1 MQKESL
7 KSLPMEKEIFMNV
20 ITVVLWLLAI
30 VLFIFIAFKM
40 FEEFKRWN
48 KRRLKIKASNE
59 KYEALI
65 RSKYKK
71 EEK

>member
-1 MQKESL
+1 
-7 KSLPMEKEIFMNV
+7 MEKEIFLNV
-20 ITVVLWLLAI
+20 MTVVLWLMAI

-40 FEEFKRWN
+40 FGEFKRWN

-59 KYEALI
+59 KYEALR

-71 EEK
+71 EQK

>member
-20 ITVVLWLLAI
+20 MTVVLWLLAI
-30 VLFIFIAFKM
+30 VLIIFIAFKM

-59 KYEALI
+59 KYEALR

-71 EEK
+71 QQ